1 MKLQK
6 TVSNVLPFLLCLG
19 LGLTGASA
27 ASLLLDFGPTAV
39 ATAYATSSPAHASGL
54 VANTEISWNT
64 GLITDTNSLI
74 YSDGSTATGVS
85 IVLGRS
91 SAGVSTINFTD
102 KGYLNG
108 ALGGSLNGGIYAG
121 TSPVR
126 DAIYGGSGGGNAY
139 AIGARIDGL
148 AAGTYT
154 VVIHGRNTSTVN
166 ATPER
171 FFGLS
176 GASAT
181 SFSFST
187 ANTNALAANSSP
199 PNTNSFVLGDNYN
212 LLTLTVTAGQS
223 MFLAAVGT
231 NSVELRGFMNTV
243 EVVPGSVLVP
253 AKITAQP
260 PANQTVLQG
269 MFALTIS
276 AQYQGSPPVLTQW
289 RFNGN
294 SISNATN
301 ASLTLSN
308 ISLAMAGSY
317 SLYVSNA
324 SGTDISS
331 NAVLNVTPVSSTG
344 ELTNLWT
351 LLPGDRYYVTSSAT
365 NAERGLAY
373 NPATSNL
380 LVVCRAPSNNIVVLD
395 SQTGAEKNL
404 MDVTGIPGSIPNV
417 GLGMSLIGVADDG
430 VVYVAS
436 VTANAGSG
444 SFYLY
449 QWPDDTS
456 NNSPVPV
463 FIGDPGAAL
472 QPNLRWGDN
481 LAIRGAGANTQI
493 LLAPSSGTNV
503 ALLRTIGGHDFQTE
517 IPPAMI
523 AVSGVPSGFALS
535 GLAFGPGTNTFWG
548 KTVNNQLYLIG
559 FDLNAN
565 TGAVLH
571 AYSTAQ
577 VPGSV
582 VIIAANNNLNLFAG
596 LSIENPDNV
605 RLYGTSD
612 LAVGPLLVDQALFTV
627 KNANVTQN
635 GTGAATFGG
644 NDLFVLDSN
653 NGIKAF
659 AINTNAV
666 IPARITGQPANQTVW
681 ETSASL
687 AVTAGYQGSPP
698 VFLQWLF
705 NGTNI
710 VGATNATLTLSNV
723 TLSMTG
729 NYSLFVSN
737 TYGHDLSSNAV
748 VTVKPVLNTAQMTNI
763 WNLLP
768 GDRVYLGTG
777 YTERGIAFN
786 GLTTNLLLVSRSPAP
801 SIVVLEPQT
810 GAEKYFMNVAG
821 VNSDNPGVSLGLNS
835 AGVAGD
841 GAVYAGSVS
850 VNASTTPYY
859 LYRWPDDSANNAPTT
874 VFTGDPAGSLQPGLR
889 WGDNLAV
896 RGSGAGTQVLL
907 APGSGTN
914 VVLLQ
919 TTSGLDFQNEI
930 PPAVIAVSGV
940 PSGFAELGIAFG
952 PGTNTLWAK
961 TANNL
966 LYLIQFDLT
975 SDTGAVLYA
984 YSTNAVPGAVRGIA
998 VDKAQKFLAGVS
1010 LETPDNARLYDIS
1023 DLASGPVM
1031 RDQELFATSNPNT
1044 LLGGMASTAIGDN
1057 YVFALDSNNGIKAF
1071 LINTKYVAGLS
1082 PFSITSATAHNG
1094 SDVILSW
1101 QSVSGHSYQ
1110 VQFKDALSAS
1120 SWSNAS
1126 LAITAAGATTS
1137 FTNTVPGAARFYR
1150 VQGE

>member
-1 MKLQK
+1 MKLPK
-6 TVSNVLPFLLCLG
+6 TVLSVLPLLFCLG
-19 LGLTGASA
+19 LGLPGASA

-39 ATAYATSSPAHASGL
+39 ATAYATNSPAHAAGL
-54 VANTEISWNT
+54 VPSTEISWNT
-64 GLITDTNSLI
+64 GLIADTSSLI
-74 YSDGSTATGVS
+74 YSDGTAAAGVS

-91 SAGVSTINFTD
+91 SAGVSTINYTD
-102 KGYLNG
+102 KGYLNS

-126 DAIYGGSGGGNAY
+126 DGIYGGSGSGNAY

-171 FFGLS
+171 FYGS
-176 GASAT
+176 TDVSAS

-187 ANTNALAANSSP
+187 SNTNALAANSSP

-212 LLTLTVTAGQS
+212 VLTLTVSAGQS

-231 NSVELRGFMNTV
+231 TSVELRGFMNTV
-243 EVVPGSVLVP
+243 EIVPGSVTIP
-253 AKITAQP
+253 AKISGQP

-269 MFALTIS
+269 MFAFSIG
-276 AQYQGSPPVLTQW
+276 AQYQGTQPVLAQW
-289 RFNGN
+289 RFNGTN
-294 SISNATN
+294 ISNATN

-308 ISLAMAGSY
+308 ITLGMAGSY

-324 SGTDISS
+324 SGTDLSS
-331 NAVLNVTPVSSTG
+331 NSVLNVTPVAATG
-344 ELTNLWT
+344 ELSNLWT
-351 LLPGDRYYVTSSAT
+351 LLPGDRYYVTSSST

-380 LVVCRAPSNNIVVLD
+380 LIACRAPSNNIVVLD
-395 SQTGAEKNL
+395 GQTGAEKNV

-430 VVYVAS
+430 AVYVAS

-449 QWPDDTS
+449 QWPDDS
-456 NNSPVPV
+456 ANYSPAAV

-472 QPNLRWGDN
+472 QPNLRWGDS
-481 LAIRGAGANTQI
+481 LAVRGAGANTQI

-503 ALLRTIGGHDFQTE
+503 ALLRTISGNNFQTE
-517 IPPAMI
+517 IPPAVI

-559 FDLNAN
+559 FDLNAS

-571 AYSTAQ
+571 TYSTAQ

-582 VIIAANNNLNLFAG
+582 VIIAANNNWNLLAG

-605 RLYGTSD
+605 RLYGVSD
-612 LAVGPLLVDQALFTV
+612 LTAGPLLVDQSLFTV
-627 KNANVTQN
+627 KNANTTQN

-644 NDLFVLDSN
+644 DDLFVLDSN

-681 ETSASL
+681 ETMALLSI
-687 AVTAGYQGSPP
+687 TAGYQGSPP
-698 VFLQWLF
+698 VSFQWLF

-710 VGATNATLTLSNV
+710 VGGTNSTLTLSNV
-723 TLSMTG
+723 TGSMAG

-737 TYGHDLSSNAV
+737 AYGEDLSSNAV

-768 GDRVYLGTG
+768 GDRTYLGTG
-777 YTERGIAFN
+777 GTERGIAFN
-786 GLTTNLLLVSRSPAP
+786 DLTTNLLLVSRSPSP
-801 SIVVLEPQT
+801 SIIVLEAQT

-835 AGVAGD
+835 AEVAAD
-841 GAVYAGSVS
+841 GAVYAASVS
-850 VNASTTPYY
+850 VNASTTPFY
-859 LYRWPDDSANNAPTT
+859 LYRWPDDTANYAPSP
-874 VFTGDPAGSLQPGLR
+874 VFTGDPGASLEPGLR
-889 WGDNLAV
+889 WGDSLAV

-907 APGSGTN
+907 SPGSGTN

-919 TTSGLDFQNEI
+919 TTSGLDFQNEV
-930 PPAVIAVSGV
+930 PPAAIAVSGV
-940 PSGFAELGIAFG
+940 PSGFAQLGIAFG
-952 PGTNTLWAK
+952 PGTNTFWAK
-961 TANNL
+961 TGNSQ
-966 LYLIQFDLT
+966 LYLVQFDL
-975 SDTGAVLYA
+975 SSNTGAVLYA
-984 YSTNAVPGAVRGIA
+984 YPTNAVPGTVRGIA

-1010 LETPDNARLYDIS
+1010 VETPDNVRLYDIS
-1023 DLASGPVM
+1023 DLAGGPVM
-1031 RDQELFATSNPNT
+1031 RDQELFATSYPNT
-1044 LLGGMASTAIGDN
+1044 LFGGTASTVIGDN

-1071 LINTKYVAGLS
+1071 LINTNYLAPLS
-1082 PFSITSATAHNG
+1082 RFSITSVTAQNG
-1094 SDVILSW
+1094 VDVILTW
-1101 QSVSGHSYQ
+1101 QSVSGHGYQ
-1110 VQFKDALSAS
+1110 VQYKDSPS
-1120 SWSNAS
+1120 DPVWSNAS
-1126 LAITAAGATTS
+1126 TVITAAGATTS
-1137 FTNTVPGAARFYR
+1137 FTNTVPGVARFFR